1 MKLAFVFPGQGSQYV
16 GMGKN
21 LAETYPEAAA
31 VFQEADAVLGFKLS
45 ELCFNGPETEL
56 VRTANTQPALLT
68 VSVAALRVLAKA
80 GIQPAM
86 VAGHSLGEYSA
97 LVAAEVLSFAD
108 ALRLVRRR
116 GELMQEAAPPGTA
129 GMAAILGLER
139 EQVVAVCREAE
150 TLGVVEP
157 ANFNCPGQIV
167 IAGEKAA
174 LEKAMELAK
183 ARGAKRVVT
192 LNVSGPFHSSLMLPA
207 ARGLAPALDEVEFYP
222 PQVPVVVNVSGRI
235 LTDPKMLKQSLL
247 LQVQKSVLWED
258 CIQTM
263 VAAGVDTF
271 IEVGAGKVLSG
282 LIKQINKGVRVF
294 AVEDAESFQRTLAE
308 LREVG

>member
-16 GMGKN
+16 GMGRN
-21 LAETYPEAAA
+21 LAEIFPEAAEVLA
-31 VFQEADAVLGFKLS
+31 EADRVLGIPLS
-45 ELCFNGPETEL
+45 RLCFDGPEEEL
-56 VRTANTQPALLT
+56 VQTANTQPALLT
-68 VSVAALRVLAKA
+68 VSVAALRVLQKA
-80 GIQPAM
+80 GIQPEL

-97 LVAAEVLSFAD
+97 LVAAGALSFPD

-116 GELMQEAAPPGTA
+116 GELMQAAAPPGTA

-139 EQVVAVCREAE
+139 QSVVEVCQEAE
-150 TLGVVEP
+150 ALGVVEP

-174 LEKAMELAK
+174 LARAMELAR
-183 ARGAKRVVT
+183 ARGAKRVVP

-207 ARGLAPALDEVEFYP
+207 ARGLAPALDVVEFHP
-222 PQVPVVVNVSGRI
+222 PRVPVVVNVSGRAV
-235 LTDPKMLKQSLL
+235 TDPKMLKQSLL

-258 CIQTM
+258 CIHTM
-263 VAAGVDTF
+263 VAAGIDTF
-271 IEVGAGKVLSG
+271 IEVGAGRVLSG
-282 LIKQINKGVRVF
+282 LIRKIVRDVRVL
-294 AVEDAESFQRTLAE
+294 AVEDAESFERTLAE